1 MDKDSALEC
10 VRIFSWIVVD
20 SLEEC
25 RTGTISGVA
34 LYQKS
39 EEKKSLSIENIR
51 KFIEEIGQ
59 KPYEGKILYLID
71 GVDTASLEAM
81 NALLKILEEP
91 PSYAI
96 IILIVDNPEALI
108 ETIRSRAITLF
119 RSRWERVLLQGVSE
133 SIEKYFCGDIAPLI
147 TYIYKEKITE
157 EEALWILEKASKYA
171 DTTLLARIEIAMI
184 HLFSVNE
191 TPRNI
196 LDRVFLA

>member
-1 MDKDSALEC
+1 M
-10 VRIFSWIVVD
+10 
-20 SLEEC
+20 
-25 RTGTISGVA
+25 A

-51 KFIEEIGQ
+51 RFIEDIGQ

-71 GVDTASLEAM
+71 EVDTASLEAM

-96 IILIVDNPEALI
+96 IILIVSNPEALI

-119 RSRWERVLLQGVSE
+119 RSGGKRFLPQGVSDAV
-133 SIEKYFCGDIAPLI
+133 EKYFHGDITPLI
-147 TYIYKEKITE
+147 AYLYKEKITE
-157 EEALWILEKASKYA
+157 EEALGILETASKYA
-171 DTTLLARIEIAMI
+171 DKRVLAKIETAMI

>member
-1 MDKDSALEC
+1 M
-10 VRIFSWIVVD
+10 VN

-25 RTGTISGVA
+25 RTGTIPSVA

-51 KFIEEIGQ
+51 RFIEDIGQ

-71 GVDTASLEAM
+71 EVDTASLEAM

-96 IILIVDNPEALI
+96 IILIVSNPEALI

-119 RSRWERVLLQGVSE
+119 RSGGKRFLPQGVSGAV
-133 SIEKYFCGDIAPLI
+133 EKYFHGDITPLI
-147 TYIYKEKITE
+147 AYLYKEKITE
-157 EEALWILEKASKYA
+157 EEALGILETASKYA
-171 DTTLLARIEIAMI
+171 DKRVLAKIETAMI